1 MPDKFFYNLFK
12 ERLSLSETLATYLN
26 LIANLIVFL
35 VLGFILFRVIRYVG
49 RKAIHKIAD
58 KTGTQLDDML
68 IKNRV
73 FLNFSRS
80 VILVVIFNFIK
91 ELLADFPNV
100 LAASERILSIAI
112 IFSVVWFLKSVLN
125 SIKDFLRTMDAFKD
139 KPLDSYVQIFMIAL
153 WLISI
158 ILSFSVLTGKPL
170 IKFLTAL
177 GAFSAVLLLI
187 FKDTILGFVASIQ
200 VAVNDTVRIGD
211 WITMDKYGADGD
223 VVEINLTSVIIR
235 NFDNTI
241 SSIPTYYLTSDSFK
255 NWRTMSNSGGRRIK
269 RAILIKI
276 NSIRFLTESDIENFK
291 KIALITDYINEAS
304 GKVNNYNT
312 EHNIDKTVL
321 LNGRNLT
328 NFGSFRVYLDHYIQN
343 HPQINQDML
352 LMSRQLEPT
361 PNGIPLEIYAFSKEK
376 VWEDYERVMA
386 NIFDHILASVKYFD
400 LEIFQNPSSI
410 DIQNLR
416 DLSVTK
422 QENTVREK

>member
-12 ERLSLSETLATYLN
+12 EQLSLSETLATYLN

-35 VLGFILFRVIRYVG
+35 FLGFILFRVIRYVG

-100 LAASERILSIAI
+100 LSASERILSIAI

>member
-1 MPDKFFYNLFK
+1 MSDKFFYRIFR
-12 ERLSLSETLATYLN
+12 EQLSLSETLATYLN
-26 LIANLIVFL
+26 LITNFIIFL
-35 VLGFILFRVIRYVG
+35 VFGFILFRVIRYLG

-73 FLNFSRS
+73 FLNLSRA
-80 VILVVIFNFIK
+80 VILVIVFNFIK

-100 LAASERILSIAI
+100 LSSAERILSIAI
-112 IFSVVWFLKSVLN
+112 IFSIVWFLKSVLN
-125 SIKDFLRTMDAFKD
+125 SVKDFLRTMDAFKD

-276 NSIRFLTESDIENFK
+276 NSIRFLTETDIENFK
-291 KIALITDYINEAS
+291 KIDLITDYINEAS

-410 DIQNLR
+410 DIQNLTN
-416 DLSVTK
+416 LSVTK
-422 QENTVREK
+422 KENTVREK

>member
-12 ERLSLSETLATYLN
+12 EQLSLSETLATYLN

-100 LAASERILSIAI
+100 LSASERILSIAI

>member
-1 MPDKFFYNLFK
+1 MSDKFFYNIFK
-12 ERLSLSETLATYLN
+12 EQLSLSETLATYLN
-26 LIANLIVFL
+26 LIVNFIIFL
-35 VLGFILFRVIRYVG
+35 VLGFILFRVIRHVG

-68 IKNRV
+68 IKNKV
-73 FLNFSRS
+73 FLNLSRS
-80 VILVVIFNFIK
+80 VILIIVFNFIK

-100 LAASERILSIAI
+100 LSSAERILSIAI

-291 KIALITDYINEAS
+291 KIDLITDYINEAS
-304 GKVNNYNT
+304 GKVNDYNT
-312 EHNIDKTVL
+312 EHNVDKTVL

-416 DLSVTK
+416 GISVTK
-422 QENTVREK
+422 KENTVREK

>member
-1 MPDKFFYNLFK
+1 MTDKFFYRIFK
-12 ERLSLSETLATYLN
+12 EQLSLSKTLATYLN
-26 LIANLIVFL
+26 LIANFLVFL

-68 IKNRV
+68 IKNKV
-73 FLNFSRS
+73 FLNLSRS
-80 VILVVIFNFIK
+80 IILIIVFNFIK

-100 LAASERILSIAI
+100 LSASERILSIAI

-125 SIKDFLRTMDAFKD
+125 SVKDFLRTTDAFKD

-291 KIALITDYINEAS
+291 KIDLITDYINEAS

-312 EHNIDKTVL
+312 EHDVDKTVL

-343 HPQINQDML
+343 HPKINQEML

-376 VWEDYERVMA
+376 AWEDYERVMA

-416 DLSVTK
+416 DISVTK
-422 QENTVREK
+422 KENTVREK